1 MASHAKS
8 SYNATRLLKNEE
20 KSVYFFV
27 SRMCVCVREGNINKS
42 NADKRPQKDK
52 G

>member
-1 MASHAKS
+1 MRRAYSKMK
-8 SYNATRLLKNEE
+8 RK
-20 KSVYFFV
+20 VFYFL
-27 SRMCVCVREGNINKS
+27 CQDVCVREGNINKS